1 MDSEL
6 EAALRMLDDVA
17 REAAS
22 IRIEVDD
29 DYRRA
34 IAIVEALPQNQPGSD
49 KNWVWSMERAFREH
63 YSRARRIR

>member
-34 IAIVEALPQNQPGSD
+34 IAIVEALPQNQAGSD
-49 KNWVWSMERAFREH
+49 KSWVWRMERAFRNYYKH
-63 YSRARRIR
+63 VKRA

>member
-1 MDSEL
+1 MDPEL

-22 IRIEVDD
+22 IRIDVDA

-34 IAIVEALPQNQPGSD
+34 IAIVEALSQNQPGSD
-49 KNWVWSMERAFREH
+49 KTWVWRMDCAFRE
-63 YSRARRIR
+63 YYKRVRRA